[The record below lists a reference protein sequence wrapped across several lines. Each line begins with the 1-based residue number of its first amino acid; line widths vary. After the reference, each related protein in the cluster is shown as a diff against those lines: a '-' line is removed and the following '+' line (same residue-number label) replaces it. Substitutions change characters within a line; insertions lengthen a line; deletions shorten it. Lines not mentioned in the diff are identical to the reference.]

1 MVIHFF
7 KNRNE
12 RIDFEDLIDNYF
24 NTLDNVT
31 ITSDDSECR
40 ITINMVDFNF
50 AYHYLITKRSHVSS
64 IYKLSYDYVNVN
76 MLIDIPLNIPQ
87 FLIKAILQQVDEMCK
102 RFGFSIYYEQLDNIR
117 EFRFFEVF
125 QSILKERKKYF
136 EDNPDLEYYKIPEEK
151 LNKICI
157 YQKIM
162 KDLPHIVN
170 ADVMSNPYIVMVNK
184 ETGKVELSINW
195 RVGEAT
201 VFPPELSYVHVEE
214 EENLINLIP
223 MDIFMKYVAH
233 YMYEIKDSASKI
245 KMLFLNQKYS
255 TKARKYLKKMK
266 KYLVSSS
273 RFEII
278 KFINLIEE

>member
-125 QSILKERKKYF
+125 QSVLKERKKYF
-136 EDNPDLEYYKIPEEK
+136 EENPELEYYKIPEEK

-223 MDIFMKYVAH
+223 MDIFMKYMAH
-233 YMYEIKDSASKI
+233 YMYEIKDSASEI

-255 TKARKYLKKMK
+255 AKARKYLKKMK
-266 KYLVSSS
+266 KHLVSSS